1 MLAYTSASSIT
12 FTKGWGIVKENYFND
27 LTSAKEGFIMR
38 NPITGITITS
48 TEKFVEAWKKRGFT
62 VVNQGKVV
70 LLNNSKH

>member
-1 MLAYTSASSIT
+1 M
-12 FTKGWGIVKENYFND
+12 KENYFND

-48 TEKFVEAWKKRGFT
+48 TEKFVDAWKKRGFT